1 MGNPFTQTILAA
13 MMSGAGTDGAPAAT
27 AAAAQLVAN
36 AQQPAVQQALAQ
48 MMQTHAAGMLGLMG
62 ADPNALAAAAATAAG
77 VGVGVGA
84 TPDPNAAPSFHA
96 PGAAAAAV
104 AAAAGAAAAGA
115 AAAGAAAV
123 GAAAVGANGPETLAA
138 AAPAAA
144 DANPPVAGTK
154 RKAEEDAAEGTDAKS
169 AKTGAELPKASLR
182 WGEGVEE
189 KEKK

>member
-1 MGNPFTQTILAA
+1 M
-13 MMSGAGTDGAPAAT
+13 
-27 AAAAQLVAN
+27 
-36 AQQPAVQQALAQ
+36 
-48 MMQTHAAGMLGLMG
+48 
-62 ADPNALAAAAATAAG
+62 
-77 VGVGVGA
+77 
-84 TPDPNAAPSFHA
+84 
-96 PGAAAAAV
+96 
-104 AAAAGAAAAGA
+104 
-115 AAAGAAAV
+115 
-123 GAAAVGANGPETLAA
+123 GANGPETLAA